1 MDGASL
7 VYVKIAQDYLAD
19 HQPLVPKNPLE
30 KGWYALD
37 RDKVQPIWEEAKRL
51 YEKWKGDTMGHL
63 TAKRRLAFIYQRANE
78 LEITLE

>member
-1 MDGASL
+1 MDETSL
-7 VYVKIAQDYLAD
+7 VYVQIAQGYLAD
-19 HQPLVPKNPLE
+19 HQPLMPKNPLE
-30 KGWYALD
+30 KGWHTLD
-37 RDKVQPIWEEAKRL
+37 RDKVQPFWEEAIRL